1 MRLYGTSNCCNGL
14 MTNCEITLPSA
25 IIENLL
31 QICLRGYCLSNQ
43 EILSFVASE
52 GLAVKKEN

>member
-14 MTNCEITLPSA
+14 MTNYGIILPSV